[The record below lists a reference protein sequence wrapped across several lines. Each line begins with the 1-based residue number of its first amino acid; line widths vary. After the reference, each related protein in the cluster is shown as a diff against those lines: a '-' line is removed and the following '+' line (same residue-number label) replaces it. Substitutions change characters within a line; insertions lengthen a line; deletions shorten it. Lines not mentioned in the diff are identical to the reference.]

1 MGCIEIF
8 LVLLFC
14 LPLPSMIKAPLLRFI
29 ASGALDGVAHFLRW
43 VFGLIFILFG
53 DAVRRVIF
61 YKDLK
66 SIHKDEGANYMALK
80 DDRMKLFR
88 EERNLYLAGGTLVLN
103 RLYALS
109 SEVEKLKASS
119 EAMKKQAANASNF
132 AQSLLNEQD
141 KDKKKEGIKKDQ
153 KDEKKVEPEDET
165 TAEFPDVP
173 DKGAVKE
180 GTGLRQ
186 RSKKAD

>member
-1 MGCIEIF
+1 M
-8 LVLLFC
+8 VQ
-14 LPLPSMIKAPLLRFI
+14 
-29 ASGALDGVAHFLRW
+29 
-43 VFGLIFILFG
+43 
-53 DAVRRVIF
+53 VRRVIF

-88 EERNLYLAGGTLVLN
+88 EERNLYLAGGTLVLLLVLN

-141 KDKKKEGIKKDQ
+141 KDKKKEGFKKDQ